1 MTKPPRP
8 YKAAA
13 VFLSS
18 MSIVASVMP
27 AAAQTAV
34 AGVSKVDDIVI
45 TAQRRA
51 QSSQQVP
58 IAVTVLKGE
67 ALVQRGITNIK
78 GIETVTPSFE
88 VEQTFGTGQPVFT
101 LRGVGFDD
109 YTANNAP
116 TVGIYVD
123 DVAYTVPVMTQGSL
137 FDISRVEVLR
147 GPQGT
152 LYGRNTTGGA
162 VAFVSNRATDALE
175 AGASADY
182 GRFNAWK
189 LDGYVSGALG
199 HNVRARA
206 AFITEQGGGYQK
218 NRRSGEKLGDANRFA
233 ARLSFEFGNEDSAM
247 LRVNGHYYRDKSDG
261 LGAYLLAPLVS
272 GGSTIPADSN
282 RLLTDWGASP
292 TFFAQTKVP
301 VNSKPFRDN
310 EGLGFSFYGTVNLG
324 SAQFTSITAYEKL
337 NRREFN
343 DFDGTAINVAGTL
356 FNSKPEVLSQ
366 ELRLSSVGEQSVNWV
381 AGAYYAGETLSDDF
395 RSDFADSLGFTV
407 STTYKQKVRTL
418 AGFGHIDARIA
429 EKFTLTAGLRY
440 ENEKRE
446 LLGLTTRIPEFNVPF
461 ATNVNRVSKLSEV
474 SGKLGIAY
482 ELTDKSRVFASISR
496 GVKSGGFTTYNTLVP
511 QQADPFRPEVLISY
525 EVGLKSD
532 FADGKLRA
540 NLAAFYYDYKNQQIQ
555 GFYIDPTFGAI
566 GQIVNV
572 PKSRIYGAEAEFTWE
587 PMEALIL
594 QQSFGYKTG
603 TFREFLDVDPG
614 ASVAVTPFRAVTVNR
629 AGQDLPFPKFS
640 YSGSLSYTVPAG
652 HFAVNGLIDYNYR
665 DKDDR
670 SRLGSAVYSV
680 ASYWLVNARLTL
692 RPSEDGHWSLYAYGH
707 NLFNQGYDI
716 TRNFFLPQAQIG
728 YRGSPATYGVGAS
741 VRF

>member
-1 MTKPPRP
+1 MMGSVSAFSRCIFLLST
-8 YKAAA
+8 AAISICA
-13 VFLSS
+13 VPTL
-18 MSIVASVMP
+18 
-27 AAAQTAV
+27 AQAPS
-34 AGVSKVDDIVI
+34 ANDGKVDDIVI

-51 QSSQQVP
+51 QSSQDVP
-58 IAVTVLKGE
+58 LAVTVLKGE
-67 ALVQRGITNIK
+67 VLTERGITNIK

-137 FDISRVEVLR
+137 FDVSRVEVLR

-162 VAFVSNRATDALE
+162 VAFVSNRATEAFE

-189 LDGYVSGALG
+189 LDGFISGALG
-199 HNVRARA
+199 DNVRGRA

-218 NRRSGEKLGDANRFA
+218 NRRTGEKLGDANRFA
-233 ARLSFEFGNEDSAM
+233 ARLSFEFGDEEEAM

-261 LGAYLLAPLVS
+261 LGAYLLAPLTS
-272 GGSTIPADSN
+272 GATTIAADSN
-282 RLLTDWGASP
+282 RFLTDWGASP

-301 VNSKPFRDN
+301 VTSKPFRDN
-310 EGLGFSFYGTVNLG
+310 EGLGFSFYGVVNLG
-324 SAQFTSITAYEKL
+324 RAQLTSITAYEKL
-337 NRREFN
+337 RRREFN
-343 DFDGTAINVAGTL
+343 DFDGTQINVAGTL
-356 FNSKPEVLSQ
+356 FNSKPQTFSQ
-366 ELRLSSVGEQSVNWV
+366 EVRVSSVGEQAVNWV
-381 AGAYYAGETLSDDF
+381 AGGYFGSENLTDDF

-407 STTYKQKVRTL
+407 STTYGQKVRTL
-418 AGFGHIDARIA
+418 AAFGQVDARFA
-429 EKFTLTAGLRY
+429 EKFIVTAGLRY
-440 ENEKRE
+440 EDEKRE
-446 LLGLTTRIPEFNVPF
+446 LQDLTTRIPEFSVPF
-461 ATNVNRVSKLSEV
+461 ATNVDREAKLSEL
-474 SGKLGIAY
+474 SGKFGVAY
-482 ELTDKSRVFASISR
+482 EFNDDARVFASVSR

-511 QQADPFRPEVLISY
+511 EQAAPFRPEVLIAY
-525 EVGLKSD
+525 EVGFKGD
-532 FADGKLRA
+532 FVDNRVRA

-572 PKSRIYGAEAEFTWE
+572 PKSKIYGAEAEFTWQ
-587 PMEALIL
+587 PMDALIL

-603 TFREFLDVDPG
+603 SFSQFLDIDPT
-614 ASVAVTPFRAVTVNR
+614 ASVAAGNRPVTINR

-640 YSGSLSYTVPAG
+640 YSGSLSYTLPAG
-652 HFAVNGLIDYNYR
+652 TFGLTGLIDYSYR

-670 SRLGSAVYSV
+670 SRLGSTIYNVD
-680 ASYWLVNARLTL
+680 SYWLVNARLTL
-692 RPSEDGHWSLYAYGH
+692 KPAEDGGWSVYAYGR
-707 NLFNQGYDI
+707 NLLNEGYDI
-716 TRNFFLPQAQIG
+716 TRNFFLPEAQIG
-728 YRGSPATYGVGAS
+728 YRGAPATYGVGAS